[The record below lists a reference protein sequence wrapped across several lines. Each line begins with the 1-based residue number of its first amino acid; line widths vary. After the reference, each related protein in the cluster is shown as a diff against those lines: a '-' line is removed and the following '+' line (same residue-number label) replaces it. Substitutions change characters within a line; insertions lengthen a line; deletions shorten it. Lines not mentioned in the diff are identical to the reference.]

1 MRYIK
6 KVDIFSI
13 VADPTRRAMLDVL
26 IEHNHTVSDFV
37 NTFPTISQPAVSK
50 HLKVLRENG
59 LVSVKVKAQ
68 QRIYSLKPNAL
79 LELDDWISKYKIFW
93 SENLD
98 ALERYLSKKGNKGN
112 SN

>member
-1 MRYIK
+1 MVYIM

-26 IEHNHTVSDFV
+26 VEHNHTVSDFV
-37 NTFPTISQPAVSK
+37 NAFPTISQPAVSK

-59 LVSVKVKAQ
+59 LVSVKVNAQ
-68 QRIYSLKPNAL
+68 QRIYCLRPNAL

-93 SENLD
+93 SEP
-98 ALERYLSKKGNKGN
+98 
-112 SN
+112 